1 MNKYLSEDKF
11 NEQTYIANNPTLAL
25 EDVEYKFYYI
35 QQLLQKIEVSNNKVT
50 ILDVGG
56 GGGFLG
62 RMICD
67 YFFKQGK
74 SIEFHILDVSQKMI
88 EVQKNNNPYVSKS
101 HNCYLEDLN
110 VDTKFDLVLMIDVI
124 EHIPNKDEASSMLQK
139 ISKYTIYNI
148 PTEVNLIDVLRNLY
162 MKNKYFKLQTETLGH
177 LHFFSY
183 LSAFN
188 HFNKYF
194 KPIESFFPDYARHIL
209 YSDTKEFDAQRNNKL
224 RKYEL
229 KVSIWIYKYM
239 KFLAPFLIQ
248 GSLFIL
254 GKSRNGL

>member
-11 NEQTYIANNPTLAL
+11 NQQTYIANNPTLAL

-35 QQLLQKIEVSNNKVT
+35 EKLLQEIEISNKRVT

-67 YFFKQGK
+67 YFSKQGK
-74 SIEFHILDVSQKMI
+74 SIEFHILDISQTMI
-88 EVQKNNNPYVSKS
+88 EVQKSNNPYVSKA
-101 HNCYLEDLN
+101 HNCSLEDLR
-110 VDTKFDLVLMIDVI
+110 VDVKFDLVLMIDVI
-124 EHIPNKDEASSMLQK
+124 EHIPNKDEASSILQR
-139 ISKYTIYNI
+139 ISHYAIYNI
-148 PTEVNLIDVLRNLY
+148 PVEINLFDILRNNY
-162 MKNKYFKLQTETLGH
+162 MKNKYYALQTETLGH

-183 LSAFN
+183 QSAFK
-188 HFNKYF
+188 HFSKYF
-194 KPIESFFPDYARHIL
+194 EPIESFFPDYARHVL
-209 YSDTKEFDAQRNNKL
+209 YSDTKEFNAQRNNKL
-224 RKYEL
+224 RRYEL
-229 KVSIWIYKYM
+229 KVSIWIYKYL
-239 KFLAPFLIQ
+239 KFLAPFMIQ